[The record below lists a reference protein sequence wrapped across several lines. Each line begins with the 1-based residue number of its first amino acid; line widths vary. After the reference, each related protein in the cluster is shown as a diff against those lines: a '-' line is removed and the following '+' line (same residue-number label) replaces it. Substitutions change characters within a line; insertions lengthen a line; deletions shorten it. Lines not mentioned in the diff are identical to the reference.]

1 MYTMETLDMSGLACL
16 GLGTG
21 LDTETDFSSSVDF
34 NIFQP
39 PTEMEIFTD
48 LAGIEEVK
56 EEEEELSSLLT
67 DIIDEVG
74 IGSPDSIVSDLEKN
88 QLLIDEVENYLKG
101 SESSFGKSV
110 DESWSQ
116 QNLAAETDKI
126 FEALTSGNVMIDA
139 ESLLNKD
146 DLENAYTTSVTGKNG
161 ENVIIIIAPPSPP
174 HQDTSYLMSSN
185 SNSSFSFALS
195 PALSAA
201 SPTPSPASPAPSSA
215 SPDPSASYT
224 SNYESDVDWSPNS
237 VSSPLAPTRRKYQ
250 RKVRSTPPGA
260 PYPKE
265 KGERKKAQNRSA
277 AYKYRE
283 KKKAEQD
290 LVDSE
295 LLYLA
300 NRNTVLKR
308 KLSDMEVELKC
319 LKKLMIE
326 TGLLP

>member
-1 MYTMETLDMSGLACL
+1 MYTMETLDMSSLACL

-21 LDTETDFSSSVDF
+21 LDTETDLSSSVDF
-34 NIFQP
+34 NIFQSP
-39 PTEMEIFTD
+39 SEMEIFTD
-48 LAGIEEVK
+48 LAGIEEVEVK
-56 EEEEELSSLLT
+56 EEEELSSILT

-101 SESSFGKSV
+101 SEGSFAESV

-126 FEALTSGNVMIDA
+126 FEALTSGNVMMDTG
-139 ESLLNKD
+139 SLLNKN
-146 DLENAYTTSVTGKNG
+146 DLKNAYTTSVTGKNG
-161 ENVIIIIAPPSPP
+161 ENVIIIIAPPSPQ

-195 PALSAA
+195 PSPSA
-201 SPTPSPASPAPSSA
+201 ASPAPSAA
-215 SPDPSASYT
+215 SPAPSASYT

-237 VSSPLAPTRRKYQ
+237 VSSPITSTRRKYQ
-250 RKVRSTPPGA
+250 RKVRSTPPSA

-319 LKKLMIE
+319 LKKLMKE
-326 TGLLP
+326 TGLSP